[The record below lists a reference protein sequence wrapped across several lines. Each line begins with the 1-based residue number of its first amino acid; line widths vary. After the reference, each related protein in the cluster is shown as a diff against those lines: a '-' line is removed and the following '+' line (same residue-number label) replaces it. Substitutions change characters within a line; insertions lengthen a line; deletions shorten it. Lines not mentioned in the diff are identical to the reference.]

1 MNNYIKHLVEAFD
14 FTSVKKQDKSIN
26 VVDAVLQ
33 YIRQK
38 IYNRENL
45 SKDDY
50 DILKN
55 CVGIYKVSDHDEL
68 QELISY
74 FIKQFDNECNLNW
87 IDVSNVTDMNHMFDS
102 SKFNG
107 DISKWDVSNV
117 TDMSWMF
124 AYSKFN
130 KDISQWDVSNVTD
143 IHDMFY
149 HSKFNKDISQWDVS
163 NVTDMHDMFYH
174 SKFNKDI
181 SNWDVSKVTDMDN
194 MFTNCP
200 IKKEYKPKFKN
211 D

>member
-1 MNNYIKHLVEAFD
+1 MNNYIKHIVETFD
-14 FTSVKKQDKSIN
+14 FNSVKKQNKKIN
-26 VVDAVLQ
+26 AVATVLQ
-33 YIRQK
+33 YIIQK
-38 IYNRENL
+38 IDNRENL

-87 IDVSNVTDMNHMFDS
+87 INVSNVTDMNHMFDS

-107 DISKWDVSNV
+107 DISQWDVCNVTDMNSMFTQSKFNEDISQWDVSNV

-149 HSKFNKDISQWDVS
+149 HS
-163 NVTDMHDMFYH
+163 M
-174 SKFNKDI
+174 FNKDI